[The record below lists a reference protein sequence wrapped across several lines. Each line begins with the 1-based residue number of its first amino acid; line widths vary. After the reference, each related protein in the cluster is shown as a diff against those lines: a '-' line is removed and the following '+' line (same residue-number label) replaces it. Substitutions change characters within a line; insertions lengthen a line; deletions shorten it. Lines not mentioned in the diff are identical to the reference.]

1 LVLVNEEDGA
11 LSMVLIGLA
20 LAAVLAAYP
29 IAALLFPEGP

>member
-1 LVLVNEEDGA
+1 ML
-11 LSMVLIGLA
+11 LIGLA

>member
-1 LVLVNEEDGA
+1 LVLVIGIGRW

-29 IAALLFPEGP
+29 IAALLFPEGS